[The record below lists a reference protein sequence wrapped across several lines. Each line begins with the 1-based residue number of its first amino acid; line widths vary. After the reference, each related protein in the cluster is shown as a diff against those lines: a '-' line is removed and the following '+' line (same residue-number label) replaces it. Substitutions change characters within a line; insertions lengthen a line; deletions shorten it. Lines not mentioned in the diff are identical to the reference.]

1 MFEVLDV
8 DDSEAPAISIAPA
21 GASWDEITDHVKIMH
36 NPVLAGPGGD
46 GEYAGA
52 YWAGNRLT
60 VAESLGADQ
69 DEALVEF
76 RDILRERGDL

>member
-8 DDSEAPAISIAPA
+8 DDSEAPAIALAPA
-21 GASWDEITDHVKIMH
+21 GASWDEIADHVKIVH

-46 GEYAGA
+46 GEYTGA
-52 YWAGNRLT
+52 YWAGNRLM
-60 VAESLGADQ
+60 VAEDLGTDQ
-69 DEALVEF
+69 DDALAEF